1 MEAAIGR
8 ISSGRL
14 AGTPATQA
22 TASSS
27 VMCVASARLM
37 PRTRGPRAAADR
49 RVPAHSGHGDSTRY
63 FSTRL
68 RPFSS
73 LALASEF
80 STVRTA
86 L

>member
-1 MEAAIGR
+1 MSE
-8 ISSGRL
+8 
-14 AGTPATQA
+14 

-27 VMCVASARLM
+27 VMAVASARLM
-37 PRTRGPRAAADR
+37 PRTSGPRAAAESL
-49 RVPAHSGHGDSTRY
+49 VPPQSGQGDSTRY
-63 FSTRL
+63 FSTRF

-73 LALASEF
+73 LALESAF